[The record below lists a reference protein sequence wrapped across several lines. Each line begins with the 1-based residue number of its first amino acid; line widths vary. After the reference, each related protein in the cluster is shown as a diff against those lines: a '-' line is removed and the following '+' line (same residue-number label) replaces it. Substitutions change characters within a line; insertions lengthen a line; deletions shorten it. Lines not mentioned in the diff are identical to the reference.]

1 MKALCATFSG
11 PILMTDVAGVSL
23 QGEQAIRLA
32 RIYLSSSTIQM
43 A

>member
-11 PILMTDVAGVSL
+11 LIPMTDVDGVFH
-23 QGEQAIRLA
+23 QEEQAIHLVK
-32 RIYLSSSTIQM
+32 IYLSSSTIQT